1 MSPARLAAIAVAAL
15 LAIGGAWWLS
25 TQRHLERAVE
35 SGSRVLPD
43 LEAGINDV
51 TSIRIA
57 RGDGTQVTL
66 RRDRDGWK
74 VVERNHAANSGQVR
88 KLLLDLAALA
98 VVEQKTADPKRYA
111 ALGVEDVKGP
121 AAQGALVTLQGKTSA
136 ALIVGK
142 VEGTRQVYVRRNGSA
157 GSLLAAPQ
165 IVVDADPRRWL
176 DTLLLDVKPNRI
188 RRVAI
193 TVRDEPTYTAE
204 RGPGSQGALALT
216 VVPRG
221 REVADPASVDALAG
235 ALADLRFDDVEAAGT
250 STPASLPTGSMS
262 RFDTVDGLTL
272 DIAERQAGSRRLITV
287 VAMGSTESS
296 RAEAERINAKTRGL
310 EFEIADYKA
319 SVLFRRL
326 EELLKS
332 G

>member
-1 MSPARLAAIAVAAL
+1 MNPARLAAIAAAAL
-15 LAIGGAWWLS
+15 LAISGAWWLS

-35 SGSRVLPD
+35 AGSRVLPD
-43 LEAGINDV
+43 LADGINDV

-66 RRDRDGWK
+66 RRDSDRWT

-111 ALGVEDVKGP
+111 VLGVDDVKSP
-121 AAQGALVTLQGKTSA
+121 AARGSLVTLQGKTES
-136 ALIVGK
+136 ALIIGK
-142 VEGTRQVYVRRNGSA
+142 AEGARQVYVRRRDEP

-176 DTLLLDVKPNRI
+176 DTLLIDVKPNRV
-188 RRVAI
+188 RRVTV
-193 TVRDEPTYTAE
+193 TVRDEPTYIAE
-204 RGPGSQGALALT
+204 RGPGSSGALALT
-216 VVPRG
+216 AVPRG

-235 ALADLRFDDVEAAGT
+235 ALADLRFDDVEAAGA
-250 STPASLPTGSMS
+250 STPASLPSGSMS

-272 DIAERQAGSRRLITV
+272 ELAERLADSRRLITLT
-287 VAMGSTESS
+287 ATGSTATS
-296 RAEAERINAKTRGL
+296 RAEAEKINARTRGL
-310 EFEIADYKA
+310 EFEIAPYK
-319 SVLFRRL
+319 SNVLFRRL

>member
-1 MSPARLAAIAVAAL
+1 MSPTRLAGIAVAAL
-15 LAIGGAWWLS
+15 LATSGAWWLS

-35 SGSRVLPD
+35 AGSRVLPE
-43 LEAGINDV
+43 LESTLNGV
-51 TSIRIA
+51 SSIRIA

-66 RRDRDGWK
+66 RRDSDGWK

-111 ALGVEDVKGP
+111 VLGVDAVKGP
-121 AAQGALVTLQGKTSA
+121 AAKGALVTLQGKTTA
-136 ALIVGK
+136 ALIIGK
-142 VEGTRQVYVRRNGSA
+142 VEGARQVYVRRNGEA

-165 IVVDADPRRWL
+165 IAVDADPRRWL
-176 DTLLLDVKPNRI
+176 DTLLIDVKPNRI

-193 TVRDEPTYTAE
+193 TVRDELTYTAE
-204 RGPGSQGALALT
+204 RGPDSQGSLALT
-216 VVPRG
+216 AVPRG
-221 REVADPASVDALAG
+221 REVADPATVDALAG
-235 ALADLRFDDVEAAGT
+235 ALADLRFEDVEAAGA
-250 STPASLPTGSMS
+250 STPASLPSGSMS

-287 VAMGSTESS
+287 VATGSTESS
-296 RAEAERINAKTRGL
+296 RAEAERINLKVRGL